1 MYMSLGIAMLIHIL
15 VFVDVQTFISQHDLT
30 TPACG
35 ILLLHVCLVSYQV
48 LLSLYIYSL

>member
-15 VFVDVQTFISQHDLT
+15 VFVDVQTLISQHDLT